1 MQSSAVQSSGNQSS
15 GDTAHRV
22 RRGAV
27 VIGWLLAGLF
37 LIAAEIGS
45 VDLVGNVQN
54 PMQACEKALPW
65 TKGLVAT
72 SAERSWHPPLVR
84 CEATDADTPGTGAVT
99 RVSAVTTKNVV
110 VVALL
115 DAVTILIL
123 ARLALNAFSARRTRR
138 RESQLS
144 DAR

>member
-1 MQSSAVQSSGNQSS
+1 MQSSAVQSSG
-15 GDTAHRV
+15 DTAHRI
-22 RRGAV
+22 RRGVV
-27 VIGWLLAGLF
+27 VIGWLLAGSF

-54 PMQACEKALPW
+54 PTQACEKALPW
-65 TKGLVAT
+65 TKGLVVT
-72 SAERSWHPPLVR
+72 KAERSWPPPLVA

-99 RVSAVTTKNVV
+99 RVSAVTTKNVGF
-110 VVALL
+110 VALL

-123 ARLALNAFSARRTRR
+123 ARLARNAFSARRTRR
-138 RESQLS
+138 RENQLS